1 MRRTGN
7 NRIVLAIAVVIGLCL
22 VSMPASAARAF
33 QEPKSRPAPP
43 VASRQVITGFQKR
56 VEQYVKMREGLEEKL
71 PKLPKESTPEQIE
84 AHEKTFQEMVR
95 AARAGAKPGDI
106 LTPDIAR
113 IIRATIKD
121 EFKGAERRELRKEV
135 LEADTKGV
143 PLKVNYPYPEVK
155 ELLQVP
161 ATLLLRLPQLPKQ
174 IRYRFVGRHLLLM
187 DRENHLI
194 IDFMTNALP

>member
-1 MRRTGN
+1 M
-7 NRIVLAIAVVIGLCL
+7 IAFCFISL
-22 VSMPASAARAF
+22 PTSAARAF
-33 QEPKSRPAPP
+33 QEPKSKPAPQG
-43 VASRQVITGFQKR
+43 ASEQAIKSFQKR
-56 VEQYVKMREGLEEKL
+56 VEEYVKMREALEEKL
-71 PKLPKESTPEQIE
+71 PKLSKESTPEQIE

-95 AARAGAKPGDI
+95 TARVGAKPGDM

-113 IIRATIKD
+113 HIRVTIKGK
-121 EFKGAERRELRKEV
+121 FKGAERQELRKEV
-135 LEADTKGV
+135 LQADTKGV

-161 ATLLLRLPQLPKQ
+161 ATLLLKLPQLPKQ

-194 IDFMTNALP
+194 IDYMTNALP